1 MNKENQVT
9 VAGVSMT
16 RFRKPSEHA
25 AYEVLGQ
32 EAVRAA
38 LQDANLDYTQIEQV
52 YAGWV
57 YGDSTSGQRAVY
69 PVGLTG
75 VPFINVNNNC
85 ASGSTAL
92 YLARQAVAC
101 GAVECALAVGF
112 EQMPAGA
119 LDFYFQDRT
128 SPLDKHLA
136 ISDAILGTDEGP
148 MTPRAFAAAGR
159 EHMQRDG
166 IKPETYAQI
175 AVKAR
180 KHGANNPNA
189 VFRQPIS
196 VEEVLSSREVLAPLT
211 KLQCCPPTSGAAA
224 AIVCSAKFAR
234 EHGISTDVG
243 IVAQSLVSDFDS
255 AFGGSAIS
263 MVGADISAAASK
275 QAYDQAGIGPQDVDV
290 VELHDC
296 FTINEALSYEALGLT
311 NRGGAEKMVADGDN
325 TYGGKYVVN
334 PSGGLLSKGHPLG
347 ATGLA
352 QCYELVTQLRG
363 TAGARQVQGARI
375 GLQHNVGLGSAAV
388 VTIYQ
393 SGL

>member
-1 MNKENQVT
+1 MTPNPVCI
-9 VAGVSMT
+9 AGVAMT
-16 RFRKPSEHA
+16 RFKKPSEHA
-25 AYEVLGQ
+25 AYEALGE

-38 LQDANLDYTQIEQV
+38 LRDANLDYSKIQQV

-57 YGDSTSGQRAVY
+57 YGDSTAGQRAVY
-69 PVGLTG
+69 PVGRTG

-92 YLARQAVAC
+92 FLARQAVAS
-101 GAVECALAVGF
+101 GAADCALAVGF

-136 ISDAILGTDEGP
+136 VSDTILGTDEGP

-166 IKPETYAQI
+166 IKLETYARI

-189 VFRQPIS
+189 VFRDPIS
-196 VEEVLSSREVLAPLT
+196 MEEVISSREVLAPLT

-224 AIVCSAKFAR
+224 AILCSPKFAR
-234 EHGISTDVG
+234 EHGLPSDIG
-243 IVAQSLVSDFDS
+243 IVAQALVSDFDS
-255 AFGGSAIS
+255 AFSGSAIS
-263 MVGADISAAASK
+263 MVGSDISAAASK
-275 QAYDQAGIGPQDVDV
+275 QAYEQAGIDPQDVDV

-296 FTINEALSYEALGLT
+296 FTINEALSYESLGLT
-311 NRGGAEKMVADGDN
+311 DSGRAEQMVLDGDN

-363 TAGARQVQGARI
+363 TAGARQVKGARTA
-375 GLQHNVGLGSAAV
+375 LQHNVGLGSAAV
-388 VTIYQ
+388 VSIYQ

>member
-1 MNKENQVT
+1 MKNENQVT
-9 VAGVSMT
+9 VAGVAMT

-25 AYEVLGQ
+25 AYESLGL
-32 EAVRAA
+32 EAVQAA
-38 LQDANLDYTQIEQV
+38 LHDANIKYNQIEQV

-57 YGDSTSGQRAVY
+57 YGDSTAGQRAIY
-69 PVGLTG
+69 PAGLTG

-92 YLARQAVAC
+92 YLARQAVAS
-101 GAVECALAVGF
+101 GAVDCALAVGF

-119 LDFYFQDRT
+119 LNYYFQDRT
-128 SPLDKHLA
+128 PPLDKHLA
-136 ISDAILGTDEGP
+136 VSDAILGTDEGP

-166 IKPETYAQI
+166 IKLETYAQI

-180 KHGANNPNA
+180 KHGSNNPNA
-189 VFRQPIS
+189 VFRDPIS
-196 VEEVLSSREVLAPLT
+196 VAEVLSSREVLAPLT

-224 AIVCSAKFAR
+224 AVVCSAKFAR
-234 EHGISTDVG
+234 QHGISTDIG

-255 AFGGSAIS
+255 AFAGSAIA
-263 MVGADISAAASK
+263 MVGSDISAAAAQ
-275 QAYDQAGIGPQDVDV
+275 QAYDQAGLGPQDVDV

-296 FTINEALSYEALGLT
+296 FTINEALSYESLGLT
-311 NRGGAEKMVADGDN
+311 NTGGAEKMVADGDN
-325 TYGGKYVVN
+325 TYGGRYVVN
-334 PSGGLLSKGHPLG
+334 PSGGLLAKGHPLG

-363 TAGARQVQGARI
+363 TAGARQVEGART

-388 VTIYQ
+388 VTVYQ